1 MDQNSVFRQRL
12 RNLREKQRKKQY
24 IVSELCG
31 LNRSTIRRYERGEM
45 GPSVEALIS
54 IADYFEVS
62 IDYLIGR
69 TENPQINR

>member
-1 MDQNSVFRQRL
+1 MDENSVFRQRL
-12 RNLREKQRKKQY
+12 RKLREKQRRKQY
-24 IVSELCG
+24 IVSE
-31 LNRSTIRRYERGEM
+31 RYERGEM